1 MAYRVDKYPGL
12 GGNQRAGR
20 HQGINADLR
29 RATPVGQHADQ
40 FPALHR
46 LANHPPLQ
54 QCDPGCPNNR
64 RQQRF
69 TDIGGE
75 GFRIV
80 LSSRNKNYVAAQAD
94 QLRAAGLAAEGRVA
108 DASDITSIVELIR
121 EVEVETGG
129 VDVLHFNAAAMH
141 DGNLET
147 QSVAGFIQDLTTNVG
162 AVYAA
167 IKAVTPLMAARGA
180 GAILLTG
187 GMFATQP
194 HPEYLTLSVGKAG
207 LLNLT
212 HALFPLLK
220 AQNIHL
226 SIVTVGAYVKPGSVE
241 VREIAELFWQ
251 QYRQPS
257 AQWTAEVFYPAPHNQ

>member
-1 MAYRVDKYPGL
+1 MKTFLSIGSGPGMGMAT
-12 GGNQRAGR
+12 AS
-20 HQGINADLR
+20 
-29 RATPVGQHADQ
+29 
-40 FPALHR
+40 
-46 LANHPPLQ
+46 
-54 QCDPGCPNNR
+54 
-64 RQQRF
+64 RF
-69 TDIGGE
+69 AGE
-75 GFRIV
+75 GFRVI
-80 LSSRNKNYVAAQAD
+80 LSSRNKSNVASQAD
-94 QLRAAGLAAEGRVA
+94 QLRAAGFAAEGRVA
-108 DASDITSIVELIR
+108 DASDITSIAELIR

-147 QSVAGFIQDLTTNVG
+147 QSVAGFIQDLSTHIG

-167 IKAVTPLMAARGA
+167 IKAVTPRMAARGE

-194 HPEYLTLSVGKAG
+194 HPEYLTLSIGKAG

-212 HALFPLLK
+212 HGLFPVLK

-226 SIVTVGAYVKPGSVE
+226 SIVTVGAYVTPGSAE
-241 VREIAELFWQ
+241 AREIADLFWQ

-257 AQWTAEVFYPAPHNQ
+257 AQWTAEAFYPVPHHQ